1 MRWLASELESYGN
14 RMPNPWSLVKDPEE
28 FWGDWSTQGRR
39 LLCNLL
45 EGTMEI
51 WRDEYVQAAP
61 HRSAAERRAYR
72 NGYYLRKHWRTA
84 LGPLDPVRVPRCRH
98 LRKVA

>member
-28 FWGDWSTQGRR
+28 FWGDWSTHGRR

-61 HRSAAERRAYR
+61 HRGGTTCLPQRLLPAEALAHFSRQ
-72 NGYYLRKHWRTA
+72 RKGTR
-84 LGPLDPVRVPRCRH
+84 GRCFYQTGS
-98 LRKVA
+98 V